1 MKFFTEII
9 SKDLGFSKLGIN
21 HFLYSKLKIF
31 VTSILFGREVD
42 IEDKN
47 VIRNLSEPDITN
59 TIITI
64 FKKEIN
70 ELSLKDMG
78 FQDIQKNNSIVKSKP
93 YLSSRKKL
101 YYSPKKSVF
110 NYVCGDSKFEIEF
123 SKYLDNYD
131 DVISFFK
138 NDIQLKQSIEYI
150 KFDGKIGSY
159 YPDFFVKLNNKEK
172 WIIETKGAESL
183 NDPRKFARLKEWCL
197 DASKSEE
204 TPWKC
209 LYLRQEIWDSFK
221 VKPDS
226 FQQLVDFLSLD

>member
-1 MKFFTEII
+1 MIFNQT
-9 SKDLGFSKLGIN
+9 IN
-21 HFLYSKLKIF
+21 
-31 VTSILFGREVD
+31 
-42 IEDKN
+42 
-47 VIRNLSEPDITN
+47 
-59 TIITI
+59 
-64 FKKEIN
+64 
-70 ELSLKDMG
+70 
-78 FQDIQKNNSIVKSKP
+78 
-93 YLSSRKKL
+93 
-101 YYSPKKSVF
+101 
-110 NYVCGDSKFEIEF
+110 
-123 SKYLDNYD
+123 
-131 DVISFFK
+131 
-138 NDIQLKQSIEYI
+138 EYI

-204 TPWKC
+204 IPWKC